1 MERERKSMQKR
12 KDGKKETGIEMCVER
27 RDGWREK
34 KYAERKKDGKR
45 ERGELCKDDGKR
57 EREKY
62 M

>member
-1 MERERKSMQKR
+1 M
-12 KDGKKETGIEMCVER
+12 GKKETGIEMCVER